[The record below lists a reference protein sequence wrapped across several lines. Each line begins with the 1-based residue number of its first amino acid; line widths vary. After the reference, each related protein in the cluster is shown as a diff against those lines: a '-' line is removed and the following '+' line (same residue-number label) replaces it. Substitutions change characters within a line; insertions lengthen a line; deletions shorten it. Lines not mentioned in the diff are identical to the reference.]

1 MSFFTEKRKKEKEKK
16 MKAMKNGLLLI
27 LWIQIN
33 ILSIKNPP
41 REKNMSKSH
50 LMMKNVKY
58 CGVRFL
64 RQRNSSFVEGKIIWV
79 IVSYVRKLPSLI
91 SNSIR
96 ADLYGPKSPFQK

>member
-1 MSFFTEKRKKEKEKK
+1 

-41 REKNMSKSH
+41 REKSKSH

-79 IVSYVRKLPSLI
+79 TVSYVRKLPSLI

>member
-1 MSFFTEKRKKEKEKK
+1 
-16 MKAMKNGLLLI
+16 
-27 LWIQIN
+27 
-33 ILSIKNPP
+33 
-41 REKNMSKSH
+41 MSKSH

-79 IVSYVRKLPSLI
+79 TVSYVRKLPSLI

-96 ADLYGPKSPFQK
+96 ADLYGPKSPFQKKRDFWIKMRVVEKKSIADLILSFL

>member
-1 MSFFTEKRKKEKEKK
+1 

-41 REKNMSKSH
+41 REKSKSH
-50 LMMKNVKY
+50 LMMKNVKH

-79 IVSYVRKLPSLI
+79 TVSYVRKLPSLI